1 MMKKGAWRAIR
12 QGLKVLMTVRAG
24 KKEGAGRNITSPHN
38 KRKNDV
44 SNNEHRPLKGDV
56 LIPSGG
62 KHREKKG
69 LIYLVSGLH
78 R

>member
-1 MMKKGAWRAIR
+1 
-12 QGLKVLMTVRAG
+12 MTVRAG

-78 R
+78 RYRVKEPHKKSLI

>member
-1 MMKKGAWRAIR
+1 
-12 QGLKVLMTVRAG
+12 MTVRAG

-69 LIYLVSGLH
+69 LIYLVSFQACIDRVKEPHKKTLI
-78 R
+78 